1 MAIVQVPAA
10 KAGSLTL
17 LSDTTLSGTSI
28 TVSSIDQSYTN
39 LIIRID
45 NPSVGAVAGD
55 SMTFRL
61 NSTSTS
67 SYNQTRFVTTGTSL
81 FNRSSAT
88 KFYVDNLFTDEAATT
103 GWAEISILDYANTS
117 SKKSVTVLSQ
127 NNSTNTQFMIGSF
140 NIAGA
145 ITSITVADDSSRTF
159 DGGTVKIYGVK

>member
-81 FNRSSAT
+81 FNRSAMT
-88 KFYVDNLFTDEAATT
+88 KFYIDNLFTDEAATT
-103 GWAEISILDYANTS
+103 GWAEISILDYANTG

-140 NIAGA
+140 NISGA